1 MRGSIQR
8 NSKRSWRLVYDVGR
22 NHSGKRRQKAV
33 TFKGSKR
40 EAEKELAR
48 LITEFENGGFVEPHK
63 LTLADYLESWLKSH
77 AAASVSPKTLER
89 YTEICRNHLI
99 PALGSHLLTKL
110 NSMHIQACYAEAEKS
125 GRRNGVGGGLS
136 ARTVLH
142 HHRVLRRALTQAATA
157 TPPLIKINPTD
168 GVTAPTPAAHD
179 ITVLD
184 EDETASLLE
193 AASGHTLYIPILIA
207 VTTGMRRG
215 EILALRWRDVNLERC
230 SLSVVHSL
238 EQTKE
243 GLRFKSPKTKK
254 GRRAITLP
262 TITVEAL
269 RQHKAEQ
276 ARIRLRLGMG
286 RDDNGLVCSRY
297 DGAPRSPR
305 AFSKEFDRFIRKL
318 DITRVTFHE
327 LRHSHATQL
336 LEAGVHPKVV
346 QERLGHS
353 TVATTLDLYS
363 HVTETLQED
372 AAASVDVALRAAI
385 GKQRRNAT

>member
-1 MRGSIQR
+1 MRGSIQKR
-8 NSKRSWRLVYDVGR
+8 SKYSWRLVYDVGR
-22 NHSGKRRQKAV
+22 DHSGNRRQKAV

-63 LTLADYLESWLKSH
+63 LTVADFLEYWLKSH
-77 AAASVSPKTLER
+77 AAARVSAKTLER
-89 YTEICRNHLI
+89 YTEICRKHLI

-110 NSMHIQACYAEAEKS
+110 NSMHIQEYYAIAEKS
-125 GRRNGVGGGLS
+125 GRLTGGGGGLS
-136 ARTVLH
+136 ARTILH
-142 HHRVLRRALTQAATA
+142 HHRVLRRALKQAATA

-168 GVTAPTPAAHD
+168 GVAAPTPSAHD

-184 EDETASLLE
+184 EDETAILLE
-193 AASGHTLYIPILIA
+193 SARGHTLFIPIFVA
-207 VTTGMRRG
+207 ATTGLRRG
-215 EILALRWRDVNLERC
+215 EVLALRWRDVDLERG

-243 GLRFKSPKTKK
+243 GLRFKPPKTKK
-254 GRRAITLP
+254 SRRAVTLP
-262 TITVEAL
+262 PIAVEAL
-269 RQHKAEQ
+269 QQHKAEQ
-276 ARIRLRLGMG
+276 ARVRLKLGLG

-318 DITRVTFHE
+318 EITRVTFHE

-336 LEAGVHPKVV
+336 LEAGIHPKVV

-353 TVATTLDLYS
+353 TIATTMDLYS
-363 HVTETLQED
+363 HVTATMQEN
-372 AAASVDVALRAAI
+372 AAACVDVALRAAFS
-385 GKQRRNAT
+385 KQKGNAT